1 MTASVLMNVAIPG
14 GGFVWY
20 DVAPRAGFSLPGYT
34 NIDLRITKQFRIT
47 ERFNFELRG
56 ELFNLFN
63 STLILGVDTN
73 AYTYALP
80 SGSTSASNLCKNRTA
95 DPVAGHTNTCMVP
108 TADFGNP
115 DTTTGA
121 LAGPRQVQ
129 FGAKLTF

>member
-20 DVAPRAGFSLPGYT
+20 DVAPRSSFSLPSYT
-34 NIDLRITKQFRIT
+34 NVDLRIAKQFNIT
-47 ERFNFELRG
+47 ERINFEVRG
-56 ELFNLFN
+56 EMFNLFN

-73 AYTYALP
+73 AYTYAQPGNSACP
-80 SGSTSASNLCKNRTA
+80 SATHA
-95 DPVAGHTNTCMVP
+95 NTCMVLSE
-108 TADFGNP
+108 DFGEP